1 MTIVNG
7 KYSTYDSPFLDEL
20 VKGIA
25 VQIDP
30 KLTTSLDLF
39 PEFEPINTTK
49 IKWYDGKTYALEG
62 QVGTGGWTD
71 GADTTALPISTE
83 LAALINVGDVLR
95 IENEYVIVK
104 SVDRTG
110 KTIDVYARGHGGT
123 TGAAHAVDTA
133 IYILGNAQVEGTVDG
148 DNLLEDTIEQ
158 VNYTQII
165 EEPIELSIT
174 AQKQKYLDI
183 ADKMNEERQKAM
195 TRALKKL
202 NQAILFGK
210 PSAGSKTTPRSF
222 GGLKH
227 YIENTS
233 GAYNYNVA
241 GSFTETHLKNVL
253 LEMARRGGSPN
264 TILCSPDIKSVINT
278 FNASNT
284 RYTRAERIAGNF
296 VDRYEGE
303 GVGVLDIVA
312 DPFLR
317 HSFGEMYIINTR
329 KLGKTWF
336 ADDRLRFAPEPANS
350 RTIKETLQGQLTV
363 RVKDVV
369 TDCARMYGIS

>member
-1 MTIVNG
+1 MITTG
-7 KYSTYDSPFLDEL
+7 KYTTYDSPFLDEL

-25 VQIDP
+25 VMIDP

-49 IKWYDGKTYALEG
+49 IKWYDAKTYSLEG
-62 QVGTGGWTD
+62 EVADVWNDT
-71 GADTTALPISTE
+71 DTTGLAISAQFAQ
-83 LAALINVGDVLR
+83 LVNVGDVLR
-95 IENEYVIVK
+95 IWNEFVVVK
-104 SVDRTG
+104 SVNRTG
-110 KTIDVYARGHGGT
+110 NTVDLYGRGHGGT
-123 TGAAHAVDTA
+123 TAAGHVATST
-133 IYILGNAQVEGTVDG
+133 IFILGNANVEGTVNG
-148 DNLLEDTIEQ
+148 DSLLEDSIEQ
-158 VNYTQII
+158 INFTQII
-165 EEPIELSIT
+165 EEPIEITLT
-174 AQKQKYLDI
+174 AQKQKYLDVT
-183 ADKMNEERQKAM
+183 DKLNDERMKAM

-202 NQAILFGK
+202 NQAVLFGR

-227 YIENTS
+227 FIENTS
-233 GAYNYNVA
+233 GAFNYNVA
-241 GSFTETHLKNVL
+241 GAFTETHLKNVL
-253 LEMARRGGSPN
+253 LEMARRGGSPT
-264 TILCSPDIKSVINT
+264 TILCSPDIKSVING

-284 RYTRAERIAGNF
+284 RYGRDERIAGNF
-296 VDRYEGE
+296 IDRYEGE

-317 HSFGEMYIINTR
+317 HSFGEIYVVNTN

-336 ADDRLRFAPEPANS
+336 VDDKLRFEAEPANS
-350 RTIKETLQGQLTV
+350 RTLKETLQVQLTV

>member
-1 MTIVNG
+1 METQPQETIG
-7 KYSTYDSPFLDEL
+7 
-20 VKGIA
+20 
-25 VQIDP
+25 Q
-30 KLTTSLDLF
+30 
-39 PEFEPINTTK
+39 K
-49 IKWYDGKTYALEG
+49 IKKWRTERGLTQEG
-62 QVGTGGWTD
+62 LARKADISYTTFVKIETD
-71 GADTTALPISTE
+71 
-83 LAALINVGDVLR
+83 
-95 IENEYVIVK
+95 
-104 SVDRTG
+104 VDRTG

-123 TGAAHAVDTA
+123 TGAAHTA
-133 IYILGNAQVEGTVDG
+133 TTPIYILGNAQVEGTVDG

-222 GGLKH
+222 GGMKH

-303 GVGVLDIVA
+303 GKSTPLS
-312 DPFLR
+312 R
-317 HSFGEMYIINTR
+317 S
-329 KLGKTWF
+329 K
-336 ADDRLRFAPEPANS
+336 RLE
-350 RTIKETLQGQLTV
+350 
-363 RVKDVV
+363 
-369 TDCARMYGIS
+369 

>member
-1 MTIVNG
+1 MITAG
-7 KYSTYDSPFLDEL
+7 KYTTYDSPFLDEL

-25 VQIDP
+25 VMIDP

-49 IKWYDGKTYALEG
+49 IKWYDAKTYALEG
-62 QVGTGGWTD
+62 IVGVGGWD
-71 GADTTALPISTE
+71 GSATTALPVSAE
-83 LAALINVGDVLR
+83 FAQLVNVGDVLR
-95 IENEYVIVK
+95 VGNEFVVVK
-104 SVDRTG
+104 TVNRTG
-110 KTIDVYARGHGGT
+110 NTVDIYGRGHGGT
-123 TGAAHAVDTA
+123 TVGTHAAAA
-133 IYILGNAQVEGTVDG
+133 PIFILGNANVEGTVNG
-148 DNLLEDTIEQ
+148 DSLLEDSIEQ
-158 VNYTQII
+158 VNFTQIV
-165 EEPIELSIT
+165 EEPIEITLT
-174 AQKQKYLDI
+174 AQKQKYLDVT
-183 ADKMNEERQKAM
+183 DKLNDERTKAM

-202 NQAILFGK
+202 NQAVLFGK

-227 YIENTS
+227 FIENTS
-233 GAYNYNVA
+233 NAFNYNVS
-241 GSFTETHLKNVL
+241 GTFTETHLKNVL

-284 RYTRAERIAGNF
+284 RYTREERIAGNF

-317 HSFGEMYIINTR
+317 NSFGEMYVVNTN

-336 ADDRLRFAPEPANS
+336 TDDKLRFELEPSNS
-350 RTIKETLQGQLTV
+350 RTLKETLQGQLTI

-369 TDCARMYGIS
+369 TDFARMYGIS

>member
-1 MTIVNG
+1 MSITYG

-39 PEFEPINTTK
+39 PEFEPVNTTK
-49 IKWYDGKTYALEG
+49 IKWYDAKTYALEG
-62 QVGTGGWTD
+62 TVGTGGWN
-71 GADTTALPISTE
+71 ASDTTGLPVSTE
-83 LAALINVGDVLR
+83 LSALVNVGDVLR
-95 IENEYVIVK
+95 TENEYVVVK
-104 SVDRTG
+104 SVDRTAH
-110 KTIDVYARGHGGT
+110 TISVYARGHGGT
-123 TGAAHAVDTA
+123 TPAAHTA
-133 IYILGNAQVEGTVDG
+133 ALPIYILGNAQVEGTVDG

-158 VNYTQII
+158 VNYTQIV

-174 AQKQKYLDI
+174 AQKQQYLDV
-183 ADKMNEERQKAM
+183 ADKLNEERQKAM

-227 YIENTS
+227 FIEGTS
-233 GAYNYNVA
+233 GSFNYNVG

-264 TILCSPDIKSVINT
+264 TILCSPDVKSQINT
-278 FNASNT
+278 FHASNT
-284 RYTRAERIAGNF
+284 RYSRDERTAGNF
-296 VDRYEGE
+296 IDRYEGE
-303 GVGVLDIVA
+303 GVGVLNIVA

-336 ADDRLRFAPEPANS
+336 VDDRLRFAPEPSNS
-350 RTIKETLQGQLTV
+350 RTMKETLQGQLTV
-363 RVKDVV
+363 RFKDVV

>member
-1 MTIVNG
+1 MITTG
-7 KYSTYDSPFLDEL
+7 KYTTYDSPFLDEL

-25 VQIDP
+25 VMIDP

-49 IKWYDGKTYALEG
+49 IKWYDAKTYSLEG
-62 QVGTGGWTD
+62 EVADVWND
-71 GADTTALPISTE
+71 SDTTGLAISAQFAQ
-83 LAALINVGDVLR
+83 LVNVGDVLR
-95 IENEYVIVK
+95 IGNEFVVVK
-104 SVDRTG
+104 SVNRTG
-110 KTIDVYARGHGGT
+110 NTVDLYGRGHGGT
-123 TGAAHAVDTA
+123 TAAGHIATST
-133 IYILGNAQVEGTVDG
+133 IFILGNANVEGTVNG
-148 DNLLEDTIEQ
+148 DSLLEDSIEQ
-158 VNYTQII
+158 INFTQII
-165 EEPIELSIT
+165 EEPIEITLT
-174 AQKQKYLDI
+174 AQKQKYLDVT
-183 ADKMNEERQKAM
+183 DKLNDERMKAM

-202 NQAILFGK
+202 NQAVLFGR

-227 YIENTS
+227 FIENTS
-233 GAYNYNVA
+233 DAFNYNVA
-241 GSFTETHLKNVL
+241 GAFTETHLKNVL
-253 LEMARRGGSPN
+253 LEMARRGGSPT
-264 TILCSPDIKSVINT
+264 TILCSPDIKSVING

-284 RYTRAERIAGNF
+284 RYGRDERIAGNF
-296 VDRYEGE
+296 IDRYEGE

-317 HSFGEMYIINTR
+317 HSFGEMYVVNTS

-336 ADDRLRFAPEPANS
+336 VDDKLRFEAEPANS
-350 RTIKETLQGQLTV
+350 RTLKETLQGQLTV

>member
-1 MTIVNG
+1 MPITNG
-7 KYSTYDSPFLDEL
+7 KFHTYDSPFLDEL
-20 VKGIA
+20 VKGVA

-49 IKWYDGKTYALEG
+49 IKWYDAKTYALEG
-62 QVGTGGWTD
+62 QVGTGGWVD
-71 GADTTALPISTE
+71 GSATTGLKISAE

-95 IENEYVIVK
+95 IENEYVVVK
-104 SVDRTG
+104 AVNRTSA
-110 KTIDVYARGHGGT
+110 TIEVYARGHGGT
-123 TGAAHAVDTA
+123 TGAAHTAGTA

-158 VNYTQII
+158 VNFTQIV
-165 EEPIELSIT
+165 EEPIEITHT
-174 AQKQKYLDI
+174 AQKQKYLDVN
-183 ADKMNEERQKAM
+183 DKLNEERQKAM

-210 PSAGSKTTPRSF
+210 PSEGSKTTPRSF

-227 YIENTS
+227 FIENTS
-233 GAYNYNVA
+233 GAFNYNVG

-253 LEMARRGGSPN
+253 LEMARRGGSPS
-264 TILCSPDIKSVINT
+264 TILCSPDVKSHINT
-278 FNASNT
+278 FHAANT
-284 RYTRAERIAGNF
+284 RYNRGERTAGNF
-296 VDRYEGE
+296 IDHYEGE
-303 GVGVLDIVA
+303 GVGVLNIVA

-317 HSFGEMYIINTR
+317 HSFGEMYIVNTR

-336 ADDRLRFAPEPANS
+336 TDDKLRFAPEPSNS
-350 RTIKETLQGQLTV
+350 RTLKETLQGQLTV

>member
-1 MTIVNG
+1 MPITAG

-25 VQIDP
+25 VQVDP

-39 PEFEPINTTK
+39 PEFEPVNTTK
-49 IKWYDGKTYALEG
+49 IKWYDAKTYALEG
-62 QVGTGGWTD
+62 EVGTGGWTD
-71 GADTTALPISTE
+71 GVDTTDLPISAE
-83 LAALINVGDVLR
+83 LAALVNVGDVLK
-95 IENEYVIVK
+95 IENEYVVVK
-104 SVDRTG
+104 SVNRTAN
-110 KTIDVYARGHGGT
+110 TIDVSARGHGGT
-123 TGAAHAVDTA
+123 TGVAHVATTA
-133 IYILGNAQVEGTVDG
+133 IHILGNAQVEGTVDG
-148 DNLLEDTIEQ
+148 DSLLEDTLEQ
-158 VNYTQII
+158 VNYTQIV

-183 ADKMNEERQKAM
+183 TDKLNEERTKAM
-195 TRALKKL
+195 VRALKKL

-227 YIENTS
+227 FIENTG

-241 GSFTETHLKNVL
+241 GAFTETHLKNVL
-253 LEMARRGGSPN
+253 LEMARRGGSPD
-264 TILCSPDIKSVINT
+264 TILCSPDVKSIINT

-284 RYTRAERIAGNF
+284 RYTRVERIAGNF

-303 GVGVLDIVA
+303 GVGVLNIVA

-317 HSFGEMYIINTR
+317 HSFGELYVINTR

-336 ADDRLRFAPEPANS
+336 VDDKLRFAPEPANS
-350 RTIKETLQGQLTV
+350 RTLKETLQGQLTV
-363 RVKDVV
+363 KVKDVV
-369 TDCARMYGIS
+369 TDYARMYGIT